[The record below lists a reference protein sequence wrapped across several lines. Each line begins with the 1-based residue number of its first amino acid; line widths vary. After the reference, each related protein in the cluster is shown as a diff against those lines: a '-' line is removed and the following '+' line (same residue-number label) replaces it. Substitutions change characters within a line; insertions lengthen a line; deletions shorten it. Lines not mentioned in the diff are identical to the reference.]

1 MIILTSASVDPVYS
15 PVEVDTLPSR
25 DRFDNLQRRATRSAT
40 LDGSAVVFDN
50 GFSHADRTFSF
61 VVPEVDEST
70 HTALRKLV
78 ETSSSHVLANREG
91 AFRGVLGPL
100 TMESGNLRCEFT
112 VTAKLSA

>member
-15 PVEVDTLPSR
+15 PVEVETLPSR

-40 LDGSAVVFDN
+40 LDGSAVLFDN

-61 VVPEVDEST
+61 VVPKVDEST
-70 HTALRKLV
+70 HTAMRKLV
-78 ETSSSHVLANREG
+78 ETSSSHVLA
-91 AFRGVLGPL
+91 RGVLGPL